1 MTMTDKQLQQDV
13 LRALDWEPGIDAAD
27 IGVTV
32 DEGVV
37 TLNGKVRTYA
47 EKSTAER
54 VVLKVF
60 GVKAL
65 ANDIDVRLT
74 KAAERT
80 DSDIAQA
87 AAAAISWSSDVPA
100 NRVTATVSSG
110 WLTLRGD
117 LDWEFQRAAATRAVQ
132 YLTGVRGVT
141 NLIALKPHVSVAD
154 VKTKIE
160 EALKRSAEVD
170 ARRINV
176 NVHDGEVTLTGNVHS
191 WAERAEACRAAY
203 AAPGVKEVQD
213 RMAIVP

>member
-1 MTMTDKQLQQDV
+1 MTDKQLQQDV
-13 LRALDWEPGIDAAD
+13 LRALDWEPSIDAAD

-37 TLNGKVRTYA
+37 TLKGRVRTFA
-47 EKSTAER
+47 EKSAAER

-65 ANDIDVRLT
+65 ANDIEVRLT
-74 KAAERT
+74 KATERT

-87 AAAAISWSSDVPA
+87 AAAAIAWNSELPA
-100 NRVTATVSSG
+100 NRVTVTVSSG

-117 LDWEFQRAAATRAVQ
+117 LDWEFQRAAASRAVQ
-132 YLTGVRGVT
+132 YLMGVQGVT
-141 NLIALKPHVSVAD
+141 NLVVLKPHANVAD

-160 EALKRSAEVD
+160 EALKRSAEVE
-170 ARRINV
+170 ARRIDV
-176 NVHDGEVTLTGNVHS
+176 KVSDGEVTLTGNVHS

-203 AAPGVKEVQD
+203 AAPGVRQVQD